1 MRARADLL
9 GPGWGDWRGG
19 WQSRRRLLCRDETW
33 SLHDGER
40 EVGWWP
46 NLRDAVRELW
56 PAREV
61 RDGRPWAVGWV
72 GYEEAARLAG
82 RLPFHSRRD
91 ALPGGWLLLEP
102 EGVEP
107 APVGKAG
114 RSTSPDTRW
123 SLDDAAFRDGV
134 AAIREEIAAGGVYQV
149 NLSRR
154 LSVDG
159 WEGSLSPLVEAAAR
173 DQPPEYLA
181 HFDDDGGELVC
192 ASMELL
198 LRRRGR
204 ALETRPIKGT
214 RPRGGS
220 PDEDRRWAEEL
231 DADPKERA
239 ELAMIVDL
247 ERNDLG
253 RIAEVGSVRVEDP
266 GSVCSFATVHHRM
279 GRVVATAR
287 PGLEWWEV
295 VAAMAPGGSV
305 TGCPKRAA
313 MDVIAELEPVAR
325 GPFTGVLGVVA
336 GNGDLELA
344 LPIRTAWK
352 VGSRL
357 EFAAGCGI
365 VWQSDPEAEERESRL
380 KVSRWLELV
389 GCPA

>member
-1 MRARADLL
+1 M
-9 GPGWGDWRGG
+9 GWI
-19 WQSRRRLLCRDETW
+19 
-33 SLHDGER
+33 
-40 EVGWWP
+40 
-46 NLRDAVRELW
+46 
-56 PAREV
+56 
-61 RDGRPWAVGWV
+61 
-72 GYEEAARLAG
+72 GYEEVARLAG
-82 RLPFHSRRD
+82 RLPFRRQRD
-91 ALPGGWLLLEP
+91 STPGGWLLLEP
-102 EGVEP
+102 DRAEP
-107 APVGKAG
+107 APVEKAG
-114 RSTSPDTRW
+114 GPPAADTRW

-134 AAIREEIAAGGVYQV
+134 AAIREKIAEGGVYQV

-159 WEGSLSPLVEAAAR
+159 WEGSLSPLLEAASR
-173 DQPPEYLA
+173 DQPPGHLA
-181 HFDDDGGELVC
+181 HFDYDGGELVC

-220 PDEDRRWAEEL
+220 PGEDRRWAEEL

-253 RIAEVGSVRVEDP
+253 RIAETGTVRVEEP
-266 GSVCSFATVHHRM
+266 GAVCSFATVHHRM

-295 VAAMAPGGSV
+295 VGAMAPGGSV

-313 MDVIAELEPVAR
+313 MAVIAELEPVAR
-325 GPFTGVLGVVA
+325 GPFAGVLGVVA

-352 VGSRL
+352 AGSRL

-365 VWQSDPEAEERESRL
+365 VWQSDPDAEERESRL